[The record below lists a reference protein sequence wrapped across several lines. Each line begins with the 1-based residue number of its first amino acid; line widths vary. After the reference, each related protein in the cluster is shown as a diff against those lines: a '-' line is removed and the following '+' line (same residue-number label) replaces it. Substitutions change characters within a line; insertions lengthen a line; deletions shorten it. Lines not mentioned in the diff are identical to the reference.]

1 LTVIVGVLA
10 LQGGFDAHVKVLE
23 AAGLPARLVRTAA
36 DLDGLD
42 GLVLPGGESPAQLRL
57 IARGGLEPALQA
69 FAATG
74 RPVLGT
80 CAGLILLARAVT
92 PKQHSLG
99 WLDIAVDRNA
109 YGTQLDSFEAED
121 DAGTRRLVFIR
132 APAIVEV
139 GAGVEI
145 LARFRGVPVLV
156 RQGSV
161 WGAAYH
167 PELDGPA
174 LHEKIFAAAPPR
186 SSPRDRL

>member
-1 LTVIVGVLA
+1 MTIGVLA
-10 LQGGFDAHVKVLE
+10 LQGGFAAHMKALE
-23 AAGLPARLVRTAA
+23 AAELPARLVRTAA
-36 DLDGLD
+36 ELDGLD

-57 IARGGLEPALQA
+57 IARGHLEPALQA

-80 CAGLILLARAVT
+80 CAGLILMAREVM

-99 WLDIAVDRNA
+99 WLDVAVDRNA

-121 DAGTRRLVFIR
+121 DSGTRRLVFIR
-132 APAIVEV
+132 APAITEA

-145 LARFRGVPVLV
+145 LARFRGLPVLV

-174 LHEKIFAAAPPR
+174 LHETVFRAGPPR
-186 SSPRDRL
+186 SSP

>member
-1 LTVIVGVLA
+1 LTIGVLA
-10 LQGGFDAHVKVLE
+10 LQGGFEAHAKALE

-36 DLDGLD
+36 ELEDLD

-57 IARGGLEPALQA
+57 IARGKLEPALRA

-74 RPVLGT
+74 RPILGT
-80 CAGLILLARAVT
+80 CAGLILMARAVT

-99 WLDIAVDRNA
+99 WLDVAVDRNA

-121 DAGTRRLVFIR
+121 DEGARRLVFIR
-132 APAIVEV
+132 APAITEV

-156 RQGSV
+156 RQGHA

-174 LHEKIFAAAPPR
+174 LHRAIFPPR
-186 SSPRDRL
+186 SSRPDRL